1 MTRWQRGEAE
11 IERLIAEG
19 HLERLRGSA
28 MNGEPWLVKARES
41 LDGARLLADDKP
53 NPAFA
58 NAYDAARM
66 AAWAVLAHQGL
77 RATTKGGHAAAATAV
92 RAQFGNVFHLLQ
104 VHRIRRNAMEYGTR
118 SGGPAD
124 GVTPE
129 EAHEAIEDASAMIE
143 AAERLL
149 PNLGAF

>member
-11 IERLIAEG
+11 IQRLITEG
-19 HLERLRGSA
+19 HLERLHGSA
-28 MNGEPWLVKARES
+28 MNGAPWLVKARES

-53 NPAFA
+53 NPAYA

-77 RATTKGGHAAAATAV
+77 RATTRGGHAAAATAV
-92 RAQFGNVFHLLQ
+92 RAQFGNAFDLLQ
-104 VHRIRRNAMEYGTR
+104 AHRVRRNAMEYGTR

-124 GVTPE
+124 AVTPT
-129 EAHEAIEDASAMIE
+129 EAHEVIGDAAAMIE

-149 PNLGAF
+149 PNLDVF